1 MFCYFLLTDRE
12 KFTLVFLFRG
22 TFLKANKKHGLN
34 LNDSFSYFGYIH
46 YKKLT
51 ENVFNLK
58 KCFLLTQEEQNI
70 MHCAAINNHTEIVE
84 YIINDLQ
91 MKELDKDDQVKT

>member
-1 MFCYFLLTDRE
+1 
-12 KFTLVFLFRG
+12 
-22 TFLKANKKHGLN
+22 
-34 LNDSFSYFGYIH
+34 
-46 YKKLT
+46 
-51 ENVFNLK
+51 
-58 KCFLLTQEEQNI
+58 